1 MDSQH
6 TIYNILIVGELNNS
20 PTILFQ
26 MCNMHT
32 QISTK
37 VLLYINS
44 NNKLLGKVV
53 PSFPQ
58 FLLLIVKDKNKFPS
72 IGGTT
77 HCGVIRVN
85 A

>member
-6 TIYNILIVGELNNS
+6 TICNILIVGELHNS

-37 VLLYINS
+37 VLQYINS
-44 NNKLLGKVV
+44 NNKLLGEVV
-53 PSFPQ
+53 VSFPQ
-58 FLLLIVKDKNKFPS
+58 FLFLIVKDKNKFPL
-72 IGGTT
+72 IGELHT
-77 HCGVIRVN
+77 VV
-85 A
+85 

>member
-1 MDSQH
+1 
-6 TIYNILIVGELNNS
+6 
-20 PTILFQ
+20 

-37 VLLYINS
+37 VELYINS

-53 PSFPQ
+53 ASFPQ
-58 FLLLIVKDKNKFPS
+58 FLFLIVKDKIKFLS

-77 HCGVIRVN
+77 HRGVN